1 MNDVGLN
8 LVELRATK
16 GGEVAAFR
24 RSFRFVSFPDVWGG
38 RLKGEGKKRRE
49 RGLKWGIGAYGE
61 RQRGAGRVFLGCISP
76 LIGRVVGVWLGAAL
90 RWRRMAFNGRL
101 NSV

>member
-24 RSFRFVSFPDVWGG
+24 RFFRLWAFLTCGRMIGG
-38 RLKGEGKKRRE
+38 RRKEKARE
-49 RGLKWGIGAYGE
+49 GLKMGNWGVWRATE
-61 RQRGAGRVFLGCISP
+61 RCGTGVLGCTSP
-76 LIGRVVGVWLGAAL
+76 PMGRVVGV
-90 RWRRMAFNGRL
+90 
-101 NSV
+101 

>member
-8 LVELRATK
+8 LVEVRATK

-24 RSFRFVSFPDVWGG
+24 RFFRLWAFLTCGVGG
-38 RLKGEGKKRRE
+38 LEDGGKKRRE

-61 RQRGAGRVFLGCISP
+61 RQRGAGRMFWAVSRRP
-76 LIGRVVGVWLGAAL
+76 WGVWWVFGWVQLYGGAEWCL
-90 RWRRMAFNGRL
+90 MD
-101 NSV
+101 V

>member
-24 RSFRFVSFPDVWGG
+24 RFFRLWAFLTCRVVDW
-38 RLKGEGKKRRE
+38 RAEERKRRE

-61 RQRGAGRVFLGCISP
+61 RQRGAGRVFWAVP
-76 LIGRVVGVWLGAAL
+76 RRPWGVWWVFDWVQLYDGAE
-90 RWRRMAFNGRL
+90 WRLMG
-101 NSV
+101 V

>member
-24 RSFRFVSFPDVWGG
+24 RFFRLWAFLTCGGG
-38 RLKGEGKKRRE
+38 RLEGGGKKRRE

-61 RQRGAGRVFLGCISP
+61 RQRGAGRVSG
-76 LIGRVVGVWLGAAL
+76 VVSCRPWGVWWVFGWVQLYGGAA
-90 RWRRMAFNGRL
+90 WRLMD
-101 NSV
+101 V

>member
-24 RSFRFVSFPDVWGG
+24 RFFRLWAFLTRWAVIGERRKEKAREGLKMRKLGVWRATERGRMGVWG
-38 RLKGEGKKRRE
+38 
-49 RGLKWGIGAYGE
+49 
-61 RQRGAGRVFLGCISP
+61 CTSP
-76 LIGRVVGVWLGAAL
+76 PMGRVVGVWLGAAL

>member
-24 RSFRFVSFPDVWGG
+24 RFFSFVGFPDVWGG
-38 RLKGEGKKRRE
+38 RLEGRGKKRRE

-61 RQRGAGRVFLGCISP
+61 RQRGAGRVFWA
-76 LIGRVVGVWLGAAL
+76 VH
-90 RWRRMAFNGRL
+90 RRP
-101 NSV
+101 

>member
-24 RSFRFVSFPDVWGG
+24 RFFRFVGFPDVWGG
-38 RLKGEGKKRRE
+38 RLEGRGKKRRE
-49 RGLKWGIGAYGE
+49 RGLKWGIGACGE
-61 RQRGAGRVFLGCISP
+61 RQRGAGRVFWAVSRRP
-76 LIGRVVGVWLGAAL
+76 WGVWWVFNWVQLYGGAE
-90 RWRRMAFNGRL
+90 WRLMD
-101 NSV
+101 V

>member
-8 LVELRATK
+8 LVEVRATR

-24 RSFRFVSFPDVWGG
+24 RFFRLWAFLTCGAVEW
-38 RLKGEGKKRRE
+38 RAEERKRRE

-61 RQRGAGRVFLGCISP
+61 RQRGAGRVFGAVSRRP
-76 LIGRVVGVWLGAAL
+76 WRVWWVFDWVQLYGGAEWRLMGV
-90 RWRRMAFNGRL
+90 
-101 NSV
+101 

>member
-24 RSFRFVSFPDVWGG
+24 RSFRFVGFPDVWGG
-38 RLKGEGKKRRE
+38 RLEGGERKGARG
-49 RGLKWGIGAYGE
+49 GLKWGIGACGG
-61 RQRGAGRVFLGCISP
+61 RRRGAGRVF
-76 LIGRVVGVWLGAAL
+76 
-90 RWRRMAFNGRL
+90 
-101 NSV
+101 

>member
-24 RSFRFVSFPDVWGG
+24 RSFRLWAFLTCRVEI
-38 RLKGEGKKRRE
+38 GERRKE
-49 RGLKWGIGAYGE
+49 KAREGLKMGNLGVWRATE
-61 RQRGAGRVFLGCISP
+61 RCRTGVWGCISP
-76 LIGRVVGVWLGAAL
+76 PMARVVGV
-90 RWRRMAFNGRL
+90 
-101 NSV
+101 

>member
-24 RSFRFVSFPDVWGG
+24 RSFRFMGFPDVLGG
-38 RLKGEGKKRRE
+38 RLKEKAREWLKMGNLGVWRATE
-49 RGLKWGIGAYGE
+49 RGRTGVW
-61 RQRGAGRVFLGCISP
+61 GCISP
-76 LIGRVVGVWLGAAL
+76 PMGRVVGVWLGAAL
-90 RWRRMAFNGRL
+90 RWRRMAFNARL

>member
-24 RSFRFVSFPDVWGG
+24 RSFRFVGFPDVWGRIG
-38 RLKGEGKKRRE
+38 GQRKEKARERLKMGYWGVWRATE
-49 RGLKWGIGAYGE
+49 RCRTG
-61 RQRGAGRVFLGCISP
+61 VLGCVSP
-76 LIGRVVGVWLGAAL
+76 PMGRVVVFGWVQLYGGAEWRLMGV
-90 RWRRMAFNGRL
+90 
-101 NSV
+101 

>member
-24 RSFRFVSFPDVWGG
+24 RFFRLWTFLTRWAVDWRAEG
-38 RLKGEGKKRRE
+38 RKG
-49 RGLKWGIGAYGE
+49 A
-61 RQRGAGRVFLGCISP
+61 RGA
-76 LIGRVVGVWLGAAL
+76 
-90 RWRRMAFNGRL
+90 
-101 NSV
+101 

>member
-24 RSFRFVSFPDVWGG
+24 RFFRFMGFPDVWGG
-38 RLKGEGKKRRE
+38 RLEGRGKKRRE
-49 RGLKWGIGAYGE
+49 SGLKWGNGACGG
-61 RQRGAGRVFLGCISP
+61 RKRGAGWVFGLYVAAHGACGGCLTGCSST
-76 LIGRVVGVWLGAAL
+76 VAQNGV
-90 RWRRMAFNGRL
+90 
-101 NSV
+101 